1 MKVRKGG
8 LLTTKRDV
16 WDLLLEIERFVPEA
30 RETTL
35 SVKELPTVR

>member
-1 MKVRKGG
+1 MKARKGG

-16 WDLLLEIERFVPEA
+16 WDLLLEIERFVLEA
-30 RETTL
+30 REITL